1 MERHTQNPTIG
12 IGIPTL
18 NRFDLLEPNLLLY
31 ARDFNLEAGRTP
43 FYILNNGEQDVHFNY
58 AKILNFENNIGVAK
72 SWNTMCDRIFYQ
84 DNCDYAL
91 ILNDDIYLGKKM
103 LDIIEIISKYPDK
116 FIRSF
121 ADWSIFILPKSVYE
135 KVGKFDECFYPAYY
149 EDKSYEYR
157 MKLMGVPMIKRPE
170 LNPYVYE
177 SSKTIEKDYS
187 IFEASKKN
195 KQKYIEIWGGEPER
209 EKFKTPYNE

>member
-1 MERHTQNPTIG
+1 
-12 IGIPTL
+12 
-18 NRFDLLEPNLLLY
+18 
-31 ARDFNLEAGRTP
+31 
-43 FYILNNGEQDVHFNY
+43 
-58 AKILNFENNIGVAK
+58 
-72 SWNTMCDRIFYQ
+72 MCDRIFYQ

-103 LDIIEIISKYPDK
+103 LDIIEIIAKYPDK

-195 KQKYIEIWGGEPER
+195 KQKYIEMWGGEPER

>member
-31 ARDFNLEAGRTP
+31 ARDFNLESGRTP

-103 LDIIEIISKYPDK
+103 LDIIEIISKYPNN

-149 EDKSYEYR
+149 EDNDYHYR
-157 MKLMGVPMIKRPE
+157 MRLLGMKYLTTTHI
-170 LNPYVYE
+170 NPYVYKA
-177 SSKTIEKDYS
+177 SMTIEKNPELRKFIQDNKDYY
-187 IFEASKKN
+187 EKK
-195 KQKYIEIWGGEPER
+195 WGGLPSKET
-209 EKFKTPYNE
+209 FKKPFNK